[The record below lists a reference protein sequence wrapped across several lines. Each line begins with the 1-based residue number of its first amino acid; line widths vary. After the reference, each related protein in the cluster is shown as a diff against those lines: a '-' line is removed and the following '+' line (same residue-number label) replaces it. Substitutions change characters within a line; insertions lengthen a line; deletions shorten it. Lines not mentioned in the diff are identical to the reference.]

1 MAGKWVLNPTTKKWE
16 WSGTGKPDMASK
28 PMDIPTIP
36 TKGSTKKPP
45 AYIWTIDDKGKVVK
59 MEASVAKKAFATL
72 PESAQTALAQ
82 QLMNTNVMPTTSSLK
97 SLWDKIVDGAAAQ
110 YKAGKK
116 STPWDVLKT
125 LAKNTPVNTGV
136 TSTILKD
143 YDPIVANAYLNNV
156 AATIG
161 FDVNQLTEADKADF
175 AAKIKEAAS
184 GFGKTTTRVINP
196 QTGATETTTTPDLFD
211 PKAFAE
217 NWLWAKVNLGDPTKL
232 PTTAITALSSVK
244 KILRNNGIDELS
256 PIEVNK
262 LAVNLASGKVNA
274 ASLQAEYSQKAARN
288 YPLLAD
294 RLLANPEASVMDLLS
309 PAVSAIAKW
318 LEIDPNTI
326 DLTNPY
332 LDKYARPDGAAG
344 KVAMP
349 SMADFITS
357 LKNSP
362 DAEKT
367 TWANEAARGAA
378 TGLARA
384 MGFGI

>member
-1 MAGKWVLNPTTKKWE
+1 MAWKLNPTTKKWE
-16 WSGTGKPDMASK
+16 WTGSGKPDLATK
-28 PMDIPTIP
+28 PSDVPTFLP
-36 TKGSTKKPP
+36 KGSTKKPP
-45 AYIWTIDDKGKVVK
+45 AYIWTINADGKVVK
-59 MEASVAKKAFATL
+59 MEASVAKKSFATL
-72 PESAQTALAQ
+72 PESAQSALAQ
-82 QLMNTNVMPTTSSLK
+82 QLMNTNVMPTTTSLK
-97 SLWDKIVDGAAAQ
+97 SLWDKIVDGAAAE

-116 STPWDVLKT
+116 STPWDVLKI
-125 LAKNTPVNTGV
+125 LQKNTPVNTGIQ
-136 TSTILKD
+136 STVLKD
-143 YDPIVANAYLNNV
+143 YNPVIANAYLNNV

-184 GFGKTTTRVINP
+184 GFGKQTTRVINP
-196 QTGATETTTTPDLFD
+196 LTGATETSITPDLFD
-211 PKAFAE
+211 PKTFTE
-217 NWLWAKVNLGDPTKL
+217 NWLWAKVNIGDPSKL

-244 KILRNNGIDELS
+244 KILRNNGIDYLGEV
-256 PIEVNK
+256 EVNK
-262 LAVNLASGKVNA
+262 LAVNIASGKTNA
-274 ASLQAEYSQKAARN
+274 AALQTEFSKKAAQN

-309 PAVSAIAKW
+309 PAVNAIAKW
-318 LEIDPNTI
+318 LEIDPNSI

-344 KVAMP
+344 KVSMP

-384 MGFGI
+384 MGFGV

>member
-1 MAGKWVLNPTTKKWE
+1 MAGNWTLNKTPTQWE
-16 WSGTGKPDMASK
+16 WTGGGTPNMATK
-28 PMDIPTIP
+28 PMDIPVISK
-36 TKGSTKKPP
+36 KGSDKKPP
-45 AYIWTIDDKGKVVK
+45 SYIWTTDAKGNIVK
-59 MEASVAKKAFATL
+59 MEASVARKSFATL
-72 PESAQTALAQ
+72 PESAQSALAQ
-82 QLMNTNVMPTTSSLK
+82 QLINTNVLPTTGSLK
-97 SLWDKIVDGAAAQ
+97 SLWETIISGAEAQ

-136 TSTILKD
+136 SSSTFKD
-143 YDPIVANAYLNNV
+143 YNPVIANAYLNNV

-161 FDVNQLTEADKADF
+161 FDITQLSDSDKADF

-184 GFGKTTTRVINP
+184 GFGKSTSRVINP
-196 QTGATETTTTPDLFD
+196 LTGETETTVTPDLFD
-211 PKAFAE
+211 PKTFAE
-217 NWLWAKVNLGDPTKL
+217 NWLWTKVNIGDPSKL
-232 PTTAITALSSVK
+232 PTTAITALTSVR
-244 KILRNNGIDELS
+244 KILRNNGIDYLGDME
-256 PIEVNK
+256 INK
-262 LAVNLASGKVNA
+262 LAVGLASGKVNA
-274 ASLQAEYSQKAARN
+274 SSLQADFSKKAAIN

-294 RLLANPEASVMDLLS
+294 RLLANPEASVMDLLN
-309 PAVSAIAKW
+309 PAVNAIAKW
-318 LEIDPNTI
+318 LEIDPNSI

-344 KVAMP
+344 KTAMP

>member
-1 MAGKWVLNPTTKKWE
+1 MAWKLNPTTKKWE
-16 WSGTGKPDMASK
+16 WTGSGKPDLATK
-28 PMDIPTIP
+28 PSDVPTFLP
-36 TKGSTKKPP
+36 KGSTKKPP
-45 AYIWTIDDKGKVVK
+45 AYIWTINADGKVVK
-59 MEASVAKKAFATL
+59 MEASVAKKSFATL
-72 PESAQTALAQ
+72 PESAQSALAQ
-82 QLMNTNVMPTTSSLK
+82 QLMNTNVMPTTTSLK
-97 SLWDKIVDGAAAQ
+97 SLWDKIVDGAAAE

-116 STPWDVLKT
+116 STPWDVLKI
-125 LAKNTPVNTGV
+125 LQKNTPVNTGIQ
-136 TSTILKD
+136 STVLKD
-143 YDPIVANAYLNNV
+143 YNPVIANAYLNNV

-184 GFGKTTTRVINP
+184 GFGKQTTRVINP
-196 QTGATETTTTPDLFD
+196 LTGATETSITPDLFD
-211 PKAFAE
+211 PKTFAE
-217 NWLWAKVNLGDPTKL
+217 NWLWAKVNIGDPSKL

-244 KILRNNGIDELS
+244 KILRNNGIDYLGEV
-256 PIEVNK
+256 EVNK
-262 LAVNLASGKVNA
+262 LAVNIASGKTNA
-274 ASLQAEYSQKAARN
+274 AALQTEFSKKAAQN

-309 PAVSAIAKW
+309 PAVNAIAKW
-318 LEIDPNTI
+318 LEIDPNSI

-344 KVAMP
+344 KVSMP

-384 MGFGI
+384 MGFGV

>member
-1 MAGKWVLNPTTKKWE
+1 MAWSLNKASGKWE
-16 WSGTGKPDMASK
+16 WTGGGTPDLKTKPI
-28 PMDIPTIP
+28 DIPVIAG
-36 TKGSTKKPP
+36 KGSTKKPP
-45 AYIWTIDDKGKVVK
+45 AYIWTIDADGKAVK
-59 MEASVAKKAFATL
+59 MEATVAKKSFATL

-82 QLMNTNVMPTTSSLK
+82 QLINTNVMPTTTSLK
-97 SLWDKIVDGAAAQ
+97 SLWDKIVDGAAAE

-116 STPWDVLKT
+116 STPWDVLKIM
-125 LAKNTPVNTGV
+125 AKNTPVNTGV
-136 TSTILKD
+136 TSTIFKE
-143 YDPIVANAYLNNV
+143 YDAVAANAYLNNV

-161 FDVNQLTEADKADF
+161 FDISQLSDADKADF
-175 AAKIKEAAS
+175 AAKIKEASAGS
-184 GFGKTTTRVINP
+184 GKQTTKVINP
-196 QTGATETTTTPDLFD
+196 LTGESETTVTPDLFD

-232 PTTAITALSSVK
+232 PTTAITALTSVK

-256 PIEVNK
+256 PMEVNK

-274 ASLQAEYSQKAARN
+274 TALQAEYSKKAAQN

-318 LEIDPNTI
+318 LEIDPNTV

-344 KVAMP
+344 KTPMP

-367 TWANEAARGAA
+367 SWANEAARGAA

-384 MGFGI
+384 MGFGV